1 VKGVDH
7 VVIAGRELGALRST
21 YEQLGFT
28 LTPVARHPFGTVN
41 SLVQFDGCFLEL
53 LSLGSP
59 RDIPEHRNGHF
70 SFAAFNRDFLRAR
83 QGASMLVLDSGD
95 ARADNLAWAA
105 AGLPTYE
112 PFDFSR
118 TAMLPNGEGV
128 TVGFSLAFTRL
139 AGAALTGFFACQQ
152 LAPQHFWKEQYQT
165 HANGARGITEVWIT
179 APEVAAVERFLIA
192 FSGSA
197 AISRASGMAKVRTA
211 RGSVIVAVAERFVEA
226 FGHPAPDLG
235 ETRIAGLT
243 LGVNSFEE
251 LPGQKLV
258 AVNGRRVAV
267 AGPVLAFEEL
277 QRR

>member
-1 VKGVDH
+1 MKGIDH
-7 VVIAGRELGALRST
+7 VVIAGKDLNTLRST

-41 SLVQFDGCFLEL
+41 SLVQLDGCFLEL

-70 SFAAFNRDFLRAR
+70 SFAAFNRDFLKVRE
-83 QGASMLVLDSGD
+83 GASMLVLDSGD
-95 ARADNLAWAA
+95 ARADNLTWAA

-128 TVGFSLAFTRL
+128 TVGFSLAFTSLTGATL
-139 AGAALTGFFACQQ
+139 AGFFACQQ

-165 HANGARGITEVWIT
+165 HANGARCITEVWIT
-179 APEVAAVERFLIA
+179 APRVAEVERFLIA

-197 AISRASGMAKVRTA
+197 AIARASGIAKVRTA
-211 RGSVIVAVAERFVEA
+211 RGSIIVSTAERFAEA
-226 FGHPAPDLG
+226 FGIPTPDPG
-235 ETRIAGLT
+235 EIRIAGLT
-243 LGVNSFEE
+243 MGVRSYED
-251 LPGQKLV
+251 LPGERLV
-258 AVNGRRVAV
+258 AVDGRRVSV
-267 AGPVLAFEEL
+267 AGPALAFEEL